1 MKKYNY
7 QGIFDLIESCD
18 SGMACINNE
27 HLHNVLAPYQSRL
40 NGQIKYR
47 PISKETFDSV
57 ADVLQN
63 GDAEIGL
70 AYEYVTCESCDGAIS
85 WTREGKDVS
94 NLDSS
99 FFWAWYGENSNSEE
113 WETMF
118 QKYLNLP
125 ELIPI
130 ADIRTLNY
138 PRD

>member
-70 AYEYVTCESCDGAIS
+70 AYEYELVNHVMVQYLGLEK
-85 WTREGKDVS
+85 EK
-94 NLDSS
+94 
-99 FFWAWYGENSNSEE
+99 
-113 WETMF
+113 MF
-118 QKYLNLP
+118 R
-125 ELIPI
+125 
-130 ADIRTLNY
+130 IRL
-138 PRD
+138 